1 MSFLLFA
8 YKFGI
13 FWILYSNWVRLNS
26 FILCFIIVCL
36 HEKVIVII
44 ASQMIFV
51 AFAINIHNEVPFKK
65 ECFTNFFPFSSIP
78 FTISGAQ
85 FKEAGYSKYITFN
98 SGNYL
103 IMSVTF
109 DVSHVTG

>member
-1 MSFLLFA
+1 MLHYGLFTWKGNC
-8 YKFGI
+8 YYGFTDV
-13 FWILYSNWVRLNS
+13 L
-26 FILCFIIVCL
+26 
-36 HEKVIVII
+36 I
-44 ASQMIFV
+44 AV
-51 AFAINIHNEVPFKK
+51 AINIRNKVLFNI
-65 ECFTNFFPFSSIP
+65 ECCKNFLPISSIP